1 MISKGFR
8 KTLNENDIYEMPNIS
23 RASNALKV
31 FHVHKKNSLLKSLF
45 YTFRKDLI
53 VQFFYSVMWSIGTI
67 FAPPYF
73 LREILL
79 YVQNYPNNGDDA
91 EVRAYFYVAGLF
103 FGIVIPSL
111 CFQQSLWIGR
121 QLGIKTQVG

>member
-1 MISKGFR
+1 LPNVAKASNVLKGFH
-8 KTLNENDIYEMPNIS
+8 T
-23 RASNALKV
+23 
-31 FHVHKKNSLLKSLF
+31 HKKKSLIRSLF
-45 YTFRKDLI
+45 YTFRKELFAQCI
-53 VQFFYSVMWSIGTI
+53 YSVIWSIVTI

-121 QLGIKTQVG
+121 QLGFKTQVV